1 MGIRSFG
8 NGIVAISYNG
18 SGIAEGGDLEA
29 ESFKLAQ
36 MPNRSTKD

>member
-18 SGIAEGGDLEA
+18 KVLQKAGQNMH
-29 ESFKLAQ
+29 F
-36 MPNRSTKD
+36 